1 MANVCKAIED
11 LKKEAFEE
19 GRRIGLAE
27 FREEESRNIAVRM
40 IKAGK
45 VSLEDI
51 AAYLALPLAD
61 VVEIS
66 NSVNKVYEPRALME
80 EKSELDN
87 EIAQLKQE
95 LAAAKDELV
104 RVKRGGRYKDVE
116 KEHQVVNYKKEHSS
130 ATVREIAKVLGIS
143 TTTVQNALVANGLN
157 KKKRE

>member
-11 LKKEAFEE
+11 IKKDAFEE
-19 GRRIGLAE
+19 GC
-27 FREEESRNIAVRM
+27 EEECRNIAVRM

-51 AAYLALPLAD
+51 AAYLVLPLDD

-66 NSVNKVYEPRALME
+66 NSVNTVYEPRAFME

-130 ATVREIAKVLGIS
+130 ATVREIAKALGIS

>member
-11 LKKEAFEE
+11 IKKDAFEE
-19 GRRIGLAE
+19 GC
-27 FREEESRNIAVRM
+27 EEECRNIAVRM

-51 AAYLALPLAD
+51 AAYLVLPLAD

-66 NSVNKVYEPRALME
+66 NSVNMVYEPRAIKE

-130 ATVREIAKVLGIS
+130 ATVREIAKALGIS

>member
-11 LKKEAFEE
+11 IKKDAFEE
-19 GRRIGLAE
+19 GC
-27 FREEESRNIAVRM
+27 EEECRNIAVRM

-51 AAYLALPLAD
+51 AAYLVLPLAD

-66 NSVNKVYEPRALME
+66 NSVNTVYEPRALKE

-87 EIAQLKQE
+87 EIAQLKRE

-130 ATVREIAKVLGIS
+130 ATVREIAKALGIS

-157 KKKRE
+157 KRKG

>member
-11 LKKEAFEE
+11 IKKDAFEE
-19 GRRIGLAE
+19 GC
-27 FREEESRNIAVRM
+27 EEECRNIAVRM

-51 AAYLALPLAD
+51 AAYLVLPLAD
-61 VVEIS
+61 VAEIS
-66 NSVNKVYEPRALME
+66 NSVNTVYEPRAIKE
-80 EKSELDN
+80 KKSELDN

-116 KEHQVVNYKKEHSS
+116 KEHKVVNYKKEHSS

-143 TTTVQNALVANGLN
+143 TTTVQNALVANDLN

>member
-11 LKKEAFEE
+11 IKKDAFEE
-19 GRRIGLAE
+19 GY
-27 FREEESRNIAVRM
+27 EEECRNIAVRM

-51 AAYLALPLAD
+51 AAYLVLPLAD
-61 VVEIS
+61 VAEIS
-66 NSVNKVYEPRALME
+66 NSVNTVYEQRALME

-104 RVKRGGRYKDVE
+104 RVKLGGRYKDVE
-116 KEHQVVNYKKEHSS
+116 KEHKVVNYKKEHSS
-130 ATVREIAKVLGIS
+130 ATVREIAKALGIS

>member
-11 LKKEAFEE
+11 IKKDAFEE
-19 GRRIGLAE
+19 GC
-27 FREEESRNIAVRM
+27 EEECRNIAVRM

-51 AAYLALPLAD
+51 AAYLVLPLAD

-66 NSVNKVYEPRALME
+66 NSVNMVYEPRAIKE

-104 RVKRGGRYKDVE
+104 RVKRGGRYKGVE
-116 KEHQVVNYKKEHSS
+116 KENQVVNYKKEHSS
-130 ATVREIAKVLGIS
+130 ATVREIAKALGIS

>member
-1 MANVCKAIED
+1 MANVCKAIGD
-11 LKKEAFEE
+11 IKKDAFEE
-19 GRRIGLAE
+19 GRGE
-27 FREEESRNIAVRM
+27 FREEECRNIVVRM

-116 KEHQVVNYKKEHSS
+116 KEHKVVNYKKEHSS
-130 ATVREIAKVLGIS
+130 ATVREIAKALGIS

>member
-51 AAYLALPLAD
+51 AAYLVLPLAD

-80 EKSELDN
+80 AKSELDN
-87 EIAQLKQE
+87 EIAQLKRE
-95 LAAAKDELV
+95 LSAAKDELV
-104 RVKRGGRYKDVE
+104 RVKHGGRYKDYA
-116 KEHQVVNYKKEHSS
+116 KEHQVVKYKQENPSS
-130 ATVREIAKVLGIS
+130 TVREIAKALGIS
-143 TTTVQNALVANGLN
+143 TTTVQKALVANGLN
-157 KKKRE
+157 KRKG

>member
-11 LKKEAFEE
+11 IKKDAFEE
-19 GRRIGLAE
+19 GY
-27 FREEESRNIAVRM
+27 EEECRNIAVRM

-66 NSVNKVYEPRALME
+66 NSVNEVYEPRALME
-80 EKSELDN
+80 DKSELDN
-87 EIAQLKQE
+87 EIAQLKRE
-95 LAAAKDELV
+95 LSAAKDELA
-104 RVKRGGRYKDVE
+104 RVKRGGRYKDYA
-116 KEHQVVNYKKEHSS
+116 KEHQVVKYKQENPSS
-130 ATVREIAKVLGIS
+130 TVREIAKALGIS
-143 TTTVQNALVANGLN
+143 TTTVQKALVANGLN